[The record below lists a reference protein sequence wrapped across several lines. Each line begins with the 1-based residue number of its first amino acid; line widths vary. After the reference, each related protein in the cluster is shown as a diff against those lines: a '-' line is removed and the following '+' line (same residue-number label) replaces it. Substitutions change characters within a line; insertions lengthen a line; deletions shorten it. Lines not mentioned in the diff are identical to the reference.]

1 MIPFFQIGTVVGTI
15 LATDT
20 ENSNPEKLIY
30 ILNSTNSSVEGISSK
45 FELIMNK
52 KSDFHWGA
60 VELVTKAKLDAKE
73 SPYTLVVTAYDGPV
87 NFGTTKSSRK
97 EIKVHVINKG
107 SVSVWVDKETGEAVD
122 YYTKT
127 IDEELPTNTSVI
139 TVHAV
144 LSTFNK
150 EDLDETLII
159 YEIEPHVVRTN
170 SSITINN
177 PYYRI
182 NETSGE
188 IFTTGARLDYEE
200 IDSFKKQLMRDLKIK
215 ATSTDGL
222 HKYSTRVSLEI
233 VDINDNSPM
242 FNQINGFCVVENSTS
257 HETVGTIKA
266 EDMDSGRLLNSN
278 I

>member
-1 MIPFFQIGTVVGTI
+1 
-15 LATDT
+15 
-20 ENSNPEKLIY
+20 
-30 ILNSTNSSVEGISSK
+30 
-45 FELIMNK
+45 MNK

-60 VELVTKAKLDAKE
+60 VELVTKAKLNAKE

-127 IDEELPTNTSVI
+127 VDEELPTNTSVI

-144 LSTFNK
+144 LSTFNQ

-242 FNQINGFCVVENSTS
+242 FNQVTGFCVVENSTS
-257 HETVGTIKA
+257 QETVGTIKA
-266 EDMDSGRLLNSN
+266 EDMDSGRLDESKYQVISYLFFSYLFHFFTRSEWRNR
-278 I
+278 IQTE